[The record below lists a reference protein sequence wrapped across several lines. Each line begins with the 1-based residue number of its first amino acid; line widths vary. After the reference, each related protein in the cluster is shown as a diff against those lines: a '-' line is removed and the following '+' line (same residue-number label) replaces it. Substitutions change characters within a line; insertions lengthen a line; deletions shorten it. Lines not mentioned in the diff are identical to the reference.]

1 MFWRVIWDKLSEC
14 IFKNF
19 EIAQVKQAFSKFL
32 KMLRVIYPKND
43 TNQTWLLVNQT
54 KAIDILY

>member
-1 MFWRVIWDKLSEC
+1 MFGRVIWDKLSER

-32 KMLRVIYPKND
+32 KMSSVIYPKNH
-43 TNQTWLLVNQT
+43 TNQTC
-54 KAIDILY
+54 DY